1 MKKLTFTL
9 AAILFFLGGCSDD
22 KLIGTWVQ
30 PIPGMEDKLQGIT
43 LNKDGSAQSVNMHT
57 LLYTGWQR
65 EGNILTLT
73 GQSIGN
79 GRTITIKEE
88 FEIQQLDDHNLK
100 LHFGNTVLN
109 YTRQTSTGE

>member
-1 MKKLTFTL
+1 MKKLIFMLITAFF
-9 AAILFFLGGCSDD
+9 ILNGCTKD
-22 KLIGTWVQ
+22 KIIGTWVQ

-88 FEIQQLDDHNLK
+88 FEIQQLDEHNLK